1 MYEKLHN
8 LYISSVFGAEKKE
21 MEREQL
27 PPEKLKIMKLPPMKV
42 RRVLLLMSNLLPPH
56 NRGIF
61 DLVEDKTGQG
71 LGQQSMR

>member
-1 MYEKLHN
+1 MNEKLHN

-42 RRVLLLMSNLLPPH
+42 KRVLFLMSNKLPP
-56 NRGIF
+56 GIF
-61 DLVEDKTGQG
+61 EILEDFCKV
-71 LGQQSMR
+71 

>member
-1 MYEKLHN
+1 
-8 LYISSVFGAEKKE
+8 

-27 PPEKLKIMKLPPMKV
+27 PPEKLKVMKLPPMKV

-71 LGQQSMR
+71 LG